1 MAPRTQVGSLAKLS
15 LPAKI
20 VFGTILIGVV
30 AALYFVVFF
39 TDIDGQIG
47 QAHAQEATLKGD
59 LQKAEEAKLAYQK
72 DVEDRARRQQ
82 IEREQKKVL
91 PDDAETPSFL
101 SSVQGVA
108 TISGVSLTSY
118 KPGDEIVDEYYVRV
132 PMSLELVGRFHQI
145 ARFFYGVGQLDRVIN
160 IEDIE
165 IAVTERGGGAK
176 AKDAE
181 SDDVFLRVSCMAT
194 AFRAKK
200 DGEAAGK
207 GNK

>member
-20 VFGTILIGVV
+20 VFGTILVGVV

-47 QAHAQEATLKGD
+47 QAHAKEATLKGD
-59 LQKAEEAKLAYQK
+59 LQKAEETKVAYQK

-91 PDDAETPSFL
+91 PDEAETPSFL

-118 KPGDEIVDEYYVRV
+118 KPEDEIVDEYYVRV

-165 IAVTERGGGAK
+165 IVVTEKAGAK
-176 AKDAE
+176 GKEAD
-181 SDDVFLRVSCMAT
+181 SDDVFLKVNCMAT

-200 DGEAAGK
+200 DGETASKGK
-207 GNK
+207 R